1 MGTAGGTPEFALK
14 EASAPASTCTLYIDI
29 NNGVLIFGLDDNQTD
44 TKRLWTLTA
53 DVDVNRISN
62 MSLGFDENWALYQNG
77 DKIQLQNGDYLI
89 WN

>member
-1 MGTAGGTPEFALK
+1 VWQL
-14 EASAPASTCTLYIDI
+14 SAE
-29 NNGVLIFGLDDNQTD
+29 
-44 TKRLWTLTA
+44 
-53 DVDVNRISN
+53 VDVNRINN